1 MKKYRIAAVLLTALM
16 AFSAAGC
23 SNNKTKSNPT
33 SESST
38 IANLQDPLASNSI
51 QASLSQETE
60 KNETMYTLNRVVD
73 SGKRSENNERFI
85 YLDITIR
92 NNSSTDYELSALNN
106 FYLLLDD
113 GNEIHFDVRTQ
124 LYAQSNIDSYVT
136 NPFTVAAGAEVS
148 GITGG
153 FLLSD
158 NVTSFQVCFFPTGA
172 SGDDKSSVVKVP
184 VTAADIVT
192 L

>member
-92 NNSSTDYELSALNN
+92 NNSSTDYELSTLNN

-124 LYAQSNIDSYVT
+124 LYAQSNIDGYVT
-136 NPFTVAAGAEVS
+136 NPFTVAAGAEIS